1 MPVDTVRILKLNDAP
16 IRSDGEYVLYW
27 MVAARRT
34 RYNSALDRALEIAEE
49 VGQPLLIFEPLR
61 VGYEWASARFHRF
74 LIEGMVDN
82 ARACADAG
90 VAYYPYVEPE
100 AGAGRGLLQRLAE
113 RASAVVTDDFPSFFL
128 PRMVR
133 EAARSIPKAFEAV
146 DGNGILPMRQASRAF
161 PTAHQFRR
169 FLHPELLEHLTHPPV
184 PDPLGDAGGPIASP
198 AKDILTTWPAADLDA
213 LSGPGG
219 LNDLAIDHDVQPVDW
234 LPGGPASADDRLQ
247 RFLDHRLDQYA
258 ELRNQPGADGTS
270 SLSPFLHFGHIATH
284 EVVERVLDREEWSP
298 DRIEEGARGKR
309 SGWWGISESGEG
321 FLDELVTWREL
332 GFNNAAND
340 SRFDQYDGLPEWAR
354 RTLAEHA
361 DDRREHLY
369 GQETLEAAETH
380 DELWNA
386 AQRQLAIEGRI
397 HGYLRMLWGKKILQ
411 WSATPQDAFA
421 VMVELN
427 NKYALDG
434 RDPNSYS
441 GISWVLGRYD
451 RPWGPERPIFGKVRY
466 MTSENT
472 ARKFD
477 VREYLEQYGSW

>member
-1 MPVDTVRILKLNDAP
+1 MPVDTARILKLNDAP
-16 IRSDGEYVLYW
+16 VATGGEYVLYW

-34 RYNSALDRALEIAEE
+34 RYNWALDRALELAQE
-49 VGQPLLIFEPLR
+49 VGQPLLVFEPLR
-61 VGYEWASARFHRF
+61 IGYEWASARFHGF
-74 LIEGMVDN
+74 LIEGMMDN
-82 ARACADAG
+82 ARACEEAG
-90 VAYYPYVEPE
+90 VGYYPYVEPE
-100 AGAGRGLLQRLAE
+100 VGAGRGLLRRLSE
-113 RASAVVTDDFPSFFL
+113 RASVVVTDDFPAFFL

-133 EAARSIPKAFEAV
+133 AAAEMVPRAFEAV
-146 DGNGILPMRQASRAF
+146 DGNGILPMRQAGRAY

-169 FLHPELLEHLTHPPV
+169 FLHAEILEHLTHPPAR
-184 PDPLGDAGGPIASP
+184 DPLRGAHGAVATP
-198 AKDILTTWPAADLDA
+198 AREVLTEWPVADLDA
-213 LSGPGG
+213 LSGPRGMD
-219 LNDLAIDHDVQPVDW
+219 DLPIDHDVQPVDG
-234 LPGGPASADDRLQ
+234 LSGGAVSADDRLQ
-247 RFLDHRLDQYA
+247 RFLDHRLYQYA
-258 ELRNQPGADGTS
+258 ELRNRPGEDGTS
-270 SLSPFLHFGHIATH
+270 WLSPFLHFGHIATH
-284 EVVERVLDREEWSP
+284 EIVERVLEREEWSP
-298 DRIEEGARGKR
+298 DRVEEGARGKR

-332 GFNNAAND
+332 GFNNAAHD
-340 SRFDQYDGLPEWAR
+340 SLFDQYEGLPEWAR

-361 DDRREHLY
+361 YDRREHLY
-369 GQETLEAAETH
+369 DRTTLEAAETH

-386 AQRQLAIEGRI
+386 AQRQLASEGRI

-411 WSATPQDAFA
+411 WSATPQEAFA

-477 VREYLEQYGSW
+477 VSEYLEQYGSW